1 MTVFLRA
8 VGCLAAAAAAG
19 GNAAVPKVA
28 FTAGYNNSNCEAHPH
43 AGVELADGGWLMV
56 GDSVCWDGSAAYDR
70 AVFVVATERDGAE
83 RWTRVLGDRGFNY
96 GKYGTQL
103 SDGTVLVAGEAPQSK
118 ESASYVT
125 ETFAGVKS
133 VVKADAKK
141 RGFPYVESRALW
153 RLDETDG
160 STISETV
167 FENEGRLDGA
177 RDGFMCATPAIDDP
191 MTLKF
196 GDRAV
201 GADPETLF
209 HVALNVSDAFQPM
222 QGMRVFHGHGAS
234 DGSVVV
240 SAASSTGPF
249 DENYGFHFS
258 AMAVDDA
265 TGALKWARIYE
276 AGLHASHPY
285 ALVLSPAGD
294 VVIAGLAVPSADDDF
309 YNPVGRLLKA
319 RGGDGAQVF
328 DARQKDRETRDYNVE
343 CYGVD
348 NAPASGFVVT
358 CGNGPEAPP
367 KWMDCHEAAWDAC
380 LYETDA
386 DGKTLW
392 AANLTDASAECINDA
407 GEFVVTAHDGGFAV
421 YVDSGTLGRPGT
433 GGNFGLVRLAAE

>member
-1 MTVFLRA
+1 MIVFLRA

-70 AVFVVATERDGAE
+70 AVFVVATERDGTE

-103 SDGTVLVAGEAPQSK
+103 SDGTVLVAG
-118 ESASYVT
+118 
-125 ETFAGVKS
+125 VKS
-133 VVKADAKK
+133 VVEEAAKK
-141 RGFPYVESRALW
+141 GLPYVESRALW

-177 RDGFMCATPAIDDP
+177 RRLH
-191 MTLKF
+191 LKF

-209 HVALNVSDAFQPM
+209 HVALNVSDKFQPM

-258 AMAVDDA
+258 AMA
-265 TGALKWARIYE
+265 
-276 AGLHASHPY
+276 
-285 ALVLSPAGD
+285 
-294 VVIAGLAVPSADDDF
+294 
-309 YNPVGRLLKA
+309 A

-348 NAPASGFVVT
+348 NAPAGGFVVT

-367 KWMDCHEAAWDAC
+367 KWMDCHEAAWDAY

-407 GEFVVTAHDGGFAV
+407 GEFVVTARDGGFAV

>member
-1 MTVFLRA
+1 
-8 VGCLAAAAAAG
+8 
-19 GNAAVPKVA
+19 
-28 FTAGYNNSNCEAHPH
+28 
-43 AGVELADGGWLMV
+43 
-56 GDSVCWDGSAAYDR
+56 
-70 AVFVVATERDGAE
+70 
-83 RWTRVLGDRGFNY
+83 
-96 GKYGTQL
+96 
-103 SDGTVLVAGEAPQSK
+103 
-118 ESASYVT
+118 
-125 ETFAGVKS
+125 
-133 VVKADAKK
+133 
-141 RGFPYVESRALW
+141 
-153 RLDETDG
+153 
-160 STISETV
+160 
-167 FENEGRLDGA
+167 
-177 RDGFMCATPAIDDP
+177 
-191 MTLKF
+191 
-196 GDRAV
+196 
-201 GADPETLF
+201 
-209 HVALNVSDAFQPM
+209 M
-222 QGMRVFHGHGAS
+222 QGMRVFHGHGSSA
-234 DGSVVV
+234 GSVVV

-249 DENYGFHFS
+249 DDNYGFHFS

-294 VVIAGLAVPSADDDF
+294 VVIAGLAVPSANDDF

-348 NAPASGFVVT
+348 NAPAGGFVVT

-367 KWMDCHEAAWDAC
+367 KWMDCHEAAWDAY

-386 DGKTLW
+386 DGATLW

-407 GEFVVTAHDGGFAV
+407 GEFVVTARDGGFAV

>member
-70 AVFVVATERDGAE
+70 AVFVVATERDGTE
-83 RWTRVLGDRGFNY
+83 RWTRVLGDR
-96 GKYGTQL
+96 
-103 SDGTVLVAGEAPQSK
+103 
-118 ESASYVT
+118 
-125 ETFAGVKS
+125 
-133 VVKADAKK
+133 
-141 RGFPYVESRALW
+141 AL
-153 RLDETDG
+153 
-160 STISETV
+160 
-167 FENEGRLDGA
+167 
-177 RDGFMCATPAIDDP
+177 
-191 MTLKF
+191 F

-209 HVALNVSDAFQPM
+209 HVALNVSDKFQPM

-294 VVIAGLAVPSADDDF
+294 VVIAGLAVPSANDDF

-348 NAPASGFVVT
+348 NAPAGGFVVT

-367 KWMDCHEAAWDAC
+367 KWMDCHEAAWDAY

-386 DGKTLW
+386 DGKRW
-392 AANLTDASAECINDA
+392 
-407 GEFVVTAHDGGFAV
+407 GFL
-421 YVDSGTLGRPGT
+421 YIC
-433 GGNFGLVRLAAE
+433 